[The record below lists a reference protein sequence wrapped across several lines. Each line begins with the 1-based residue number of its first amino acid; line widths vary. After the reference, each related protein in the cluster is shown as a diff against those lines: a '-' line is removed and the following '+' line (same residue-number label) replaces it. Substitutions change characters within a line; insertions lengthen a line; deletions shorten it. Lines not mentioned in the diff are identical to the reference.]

1 MGANIV
7 HVALGCDWSHMHPR
21 GTEKFSCI
29 GCLLECI
36 YVMSGVVPRNQ
47 IKIGSLGKNS
57 ILILFYWA
65 IRVLVLTEADVSP

>member
-1 MGANIV
+1 
-7 HVALGCDWSHMHPR
+7 
-21 GTEKFSCI
+21 
-29 GCLLECI
+29 
-36 YVMSGVVPRNQ
+36 MSGVVPRNQ